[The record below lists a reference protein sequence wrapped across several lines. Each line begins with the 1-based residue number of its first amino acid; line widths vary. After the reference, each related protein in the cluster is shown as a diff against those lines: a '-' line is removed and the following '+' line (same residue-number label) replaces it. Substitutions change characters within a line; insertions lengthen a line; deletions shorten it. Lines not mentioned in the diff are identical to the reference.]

1 MIGFYR
7 RIKAKRGP
15 SIAIKATA
23 RKIAVIF
30 YKIMTKGFDFVE
42 QGVMKYQQT
51 YKAHLRK
58 RLETQAEKLG
68 LSLAPSVVH

>member
-1 MIGFYR
+1 
-7 RIKAKRGP
+7 
-15 SIAIKATA
+15 
-23 RKIAVIF
+23 
-30 YKIMTKGFDFVE
+30 MTKGFDFVE